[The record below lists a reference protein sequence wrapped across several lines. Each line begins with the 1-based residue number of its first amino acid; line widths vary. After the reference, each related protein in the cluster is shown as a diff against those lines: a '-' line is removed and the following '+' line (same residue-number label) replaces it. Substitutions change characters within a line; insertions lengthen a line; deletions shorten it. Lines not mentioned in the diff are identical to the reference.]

1 MKMKVSDINNKMQN
15 DLSTKVLLLHFTWI
29 LRIPKTVFKTYSN
42 VNFEFFF
49 INLFI
54 FYSFVSYIILSYR
67 WNVYYSL
74 YTLVS
79 KP

>member
-1 MKMKVSDINNKMQN
+1 MKMKVSDINSKMQN
-15 DLSTKVLLLHFTWI
+15 DLSTKVLLLRFTWI

-67 WNVYYSL
+67 WNVYYSFFIH
-74 YTLVS
+74 VS
-79 KP
+79 V